1 MKLAFRSC
9 CCESEG
15 RSASSSHL
23 SDRGPTELAPSSAT
37 SEDLAKWLPGFHRAV
52 PSTPLDASGYVL
64 VPNNSETARTLSA
77 RAVPLTHASGWQ
89 ALGYAAGV
97 ASASIDHGQVNAGSA
112 VRAPPMIGSPI
123 SELVFETLLETAPQ
137 TAVIWVLSLLTSV
150 IKPPTCG
157 VSTVFTVVVTLLRL
171 VLVVAS
177 ELVRFV
183 MSCA

>member
-23 SDRGPTELAPSSAT
+23 SDRGPTELAPSLAAP
-37 SEDLAKWLPGFHRAV
+37 EGLAKWLPGFHRAV

-64 VPNNSETARTLSA
+64 RPQNSETARTLCA

-97 ASASIDHGQVNAGSA
+97 ASVACDQQVGAATG
-112 VRAPPMIGSPI
+112 PGSPTTSGAI
-123 SELVFETLLETAPQ
+123 SVITVLVAPTSLVSVEQ
-137 TAVIWVLSLLTSV
+137 TEVIWVFSVPTSEV
-150 IKPPTCG
+150 
-157 VSTVFTVVVTLLRL
+157 TVLRL
-171 VLVVAS
+171 
-177 ELVRFV
+177 
-183 MSCA
+183 